1 MQKKRFARTVPM
13 LPPDQKQL
21 DLVGASIC
29 VRLNEAIMRVGF
41 LTNIQQILAN
51 ILNRLQSQWKVKTMI
66 KSENGMVQIKG
77 TGMELLKEAIAV
89 VYSVRKGM
97 EQCSY
102 WVEDFDC
109 CIKAILANKF
119 DDNVANCKI
128 FNSEEEFEAFKAKVA
143 AETNTQQPTSLAE
156 GLMRDIAEEQ
166 D

>member
-1 MQKKRFARTVPM
+1 
-13 LPPDQKQL
+13 
-21 DLVGASIC
+21 
-29 VRLNEAIMRVGF
+29 
-41 LTNIQQILAN
+41 
-51 ILNRLQSQWKVKTMI
+51 MI

>member
-21 DLVGASIC
+21 GLVGASIC
-29 VRLNEAIMRVGF
+29 VRLNAQIMRVGF

-51 ILNRLQSQWKVKTMI
+51 ISNRLQSQRKVKTMI
-66 KSENGMVQIKG
+66 KSEDGLIQIKG
-77 TGMELLKEAIAV
+77 TKTECLKDAIAV
-89 VYSVRKGM
+89 VYSARKSM
-97 EQCSY
+97 EHDPY
-102 WVEDFDC
+102 WVEIFDC

-119 DDNVANCKI
+119 DENVGTCKI

-143 AETNTQQPTSLAE
+143 AEKNTQQPTSLAE